1 MGSIHNEIKVDQ
13 CLFWGEFSPL
23 GLKRKKN
30 VIHQTWIFVE
40 KSAKIARFQGR
51 NLWKLSYLDNIF
63 QYVAKYIF
71 KFKIFFF
78 FSFMNC
84 SQIYLVFLGMIRANV
99 ATSQNW
105 SFFYNVDV
113 EYFN

>member
-1 MGSIHNEIKVDQ
+1 
-13 CLFWGEFSPL
+13 
-23 GLKRKKN
+23 
-30 VIHQTWIFVE
+30 VIHKTWIFVG

-51 NLWKLSYLDNIF
+51 NLWKLSYLDNMF

-71 KFKIFFF
+71 KLKIFFF

-84 SQIYLVFLGMIRANV
+84 SQVYLVFLGMIQANV

-105 SFFYNVDV
+105 SFFLM
-113 EYFN
+113 